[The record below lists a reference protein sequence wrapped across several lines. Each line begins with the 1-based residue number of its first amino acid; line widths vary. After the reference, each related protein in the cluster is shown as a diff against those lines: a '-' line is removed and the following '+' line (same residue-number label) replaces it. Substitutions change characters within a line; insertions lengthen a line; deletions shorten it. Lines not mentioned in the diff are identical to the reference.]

1 MAQRDNMFDVAMR
14 DIQSVR
20 AAGQERFAARQEKHE
35 HVGIGACGPGG
46 CELGDMDVLDL
57 NYLACYYTVLPQA
70 ALNVAAGTAF
80 TLTFNSVDPFFDPR
94 AISMVVRDVGDKGL
108 PRVCNVGSVTI
119 DGCRYEGTNVNP
131 LTATS
136 TQFWTSEKW
145 DPSNRNGCACPV
157 CWGLFTNSANG
168 YPLVINGFN
177 PNAFPIDVIA
187 EVYGESLRCAPSWCD
202 EKDSQTFRRKR
213 IARGG
218 GGAPSS
224 NTSGA
229 GRRGAYA

>member
-1 MAQRDNMFDVAMR
+1 MLDVALR
-14 DIQSVR
+14 DIDSVR
-20 AAGQERFAARQEKHE
+20 AAARAKTEQHDQC
-35 HVGIGACGPGG
+35 GIGACGPAG
-46 CELGDMDVLDL
+46 CSLQPDEIYDLDYLG
-57 NYLACYYTVLPQA
+57 CYYTMLPQA

-94 AISMVVRDVGDKGL
+94 AISVVVRDFGDKGL
-108 PRVCNVGSVTI
+108 ERSANFGSVTI
-119 DGCRYEGTNVNP
+119 DGCRYEGTNVAP

-145 DPSNRNGCACPV
+145 NPRARNGCACPV

-168 YPLVINGFN
+168 YPLVIQGFN

-187 EVYGESLRCAPSWCD
+187 EVYGESLRCAPDWCD

-213 IARGG
+213 IPRGPG

-224 NTSGA
+224 NTRAA
-229 GRRGAYA
+229 GRGAAFA